1 MKVVPLPIGLKH
13 LPVLD
18 ATKAYCPPLQKNKTI
33 TLKMLQNNELRAISI
48 AVNNKWEEQSLKQE
62 QGYHQRIGRVLPA
75 NMTLLVFAI
84 LLHLLG
90 GDI

>member
-1 MKVVPLPIGLKH
+1 MLPKLTA
-13 LPVLD
+13 LSLVDPS
-18 ATKAYCPPLQKNKTI
+18 QKNKMI
-33 TLKMLQNNELRAISI
+33 TLILLKNNELRAISI

-62 QGYHQRIGRVLPA
+62 QAHHQRIGKDLPA
-75 NMTLLVFAI
+75 NMSLLVFAI

>member
-1 MKVVPLPIGLKH
+1 M
-13 LPVLD
+13 
-18 ATKAYCPPLQKNKTI
+18 I

-62 QGYHQRIGRVLPA
+62 QAHHQRIGQDLPS
-75 NMTLLVFAI
+75 NMSLLVFAI
-84 LLHLLG
+84 LLHHLG

>member
-1 MKVVPLPIGLKH
+1 
-13 LPVLD
+13 
-18 ATKAYCPPLQKNKTI
+18 
-33 TLKMLQNNELRAISI
+33 MLQNNELRAMSI

>member
-1 MKVVPLPIGLKH
+1 
-13 LPVLD
+13 
-18 ATKAYCPPLQKNKTI
+18 
-33 TLKMLQNNELRAISI
+33 MLQNNELRAISI

-90 GDI
+90 GDIFDVVIFLIFLYFCIHTFD